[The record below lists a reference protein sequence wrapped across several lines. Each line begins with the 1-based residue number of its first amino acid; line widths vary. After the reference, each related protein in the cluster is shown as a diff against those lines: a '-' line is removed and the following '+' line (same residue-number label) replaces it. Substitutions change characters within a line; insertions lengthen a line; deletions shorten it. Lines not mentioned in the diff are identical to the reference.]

1 MYEDHTSFT
10 SRLKRYTQ
18 VSTALGG
25 VAVKYAGEHFL
36 GLSIDHQAQA
46 QNLAKALGSLKGP
59 VLKIAQMLATVPDA
73 VPAEYVKE
81 FLPLQSEAP
90 AMGWPFV
97 RRRMIQEL
105 GPDWV
110 QKFQHFDPQAS
121 FAASLGQV
129 HRAVSLKGET
139 LACKLQ
145 YPNMV
150 SIVDADLQQ
159 LKLVLNLYEKT
170 FQALKT
176 DSIFEEIRA
185 RLLEELDY
193 KREAKHIALYQ
204 DILKKFSFVHLP
216 TVDTSLSTTRLLTMK
231 WLEGK
236 KLTQV
241 QDQPFERRNDW
252 ARKMFQLWY
261 MPFYHYGFIHADP
274 HLGNYTFQED
284 GAINLLDFGC
294 IRRFPAKT
302 VQGVIDLYRALQS
315 NNLDGFVHAYESW
328 GFKNLTKEMIEV
340 LNLWARLLYEPLLDD
355 RVRPLQQEFSGLSG
369 RATAFKVHEELKR
382 LGGLEPPREFVFL
395 DRASVGI
402 GSLFLHL
409 KAELNWHQEL
419 EGILETYN
427 NQKLAADQQR
437 LITIY
442 DLV

>member
-1 MYEDHTSFT
+1 MSEDRTSL
-10 SRLKRYTQ
+10 SGRLKRYTQ
-18 VSTALGG
+18 VSSALGG
-25 VAVKYAGEHFL
+25 VAVKYAGEHFF
-36 GLSIDHQAQA
+36 GLTIDHETQA
-46 QNLAKALGSLKGP
+46 QNLAKALGTLKGP

-97 RRRMIQEL
+97 RRRMAQEL
-105 GPDWV
+105 GANWIE
-110 QKFQHFDPQAS
+110 KFQHFDPQAS

-145 YPNMV
+145 YPDMI
-150 SIVDADLQQ
+150 STVDADLQQ

-176 DSIFEEIRA
+176 TSIFEEIRA
-185 RLLEELDY
+185 RLSEELDY
-193 KREAKHIALYQ
+193 TREAKHIALYQ
-204 DILKKFSFVHLP
+204 DMLKEFSFAHLP
-216 TVDTSLSTTRLLTMK
+216 TVDLSLSTTRLLTMK

-241 QDQPFERRNDW
+241 QDQPLNIRNDW
-252 ARKMFQLWY
+252 AKKMFQLWY
-261 MPFYHYGFIHADP
+261 TPFYHYGFIHADP
-274 HLGNYTFQED
+274 HLGNYSFRED
-284 GAINLLDFGC
+284 GSINLLDFGC

-315 NNLDGFVHAYESW
+315 NKIEGFVYAYESW

-355 RVRPLQQEFSGLSG
+355 RVRPLQLEFSGLPG

-419 EGILETYN
+419 EQILASYN
-427 NQKLAADQQR
+427 AQKLADEQQR
-437 LITIY
+437 LIV
-442 DLV
+442 LHQLE